1 MLLRPLLLICLFCCV
16 QMVAAQHLNLQ
27 FVPAWGGKP
36 VDAQKYYKLPSGDS
50 LQISNFRCY
59 ISGISLSANGKTVY
73 TEPNSYHLL
82 DMAEPPSMQLR
93 LPNIPKYDAIHFS
106 IGVDSI
112 MSISGAHG
120 GDLDP
125 EKGMYWAWQSGY
137 INFKVEGN
145 SNLCNTR
152 RNEFQFHIGGYA
164 GKDNALVKVT
174 LRNADA
180 PNTMTIQIPLDK
192 WLQQIDISQQHTI
205 MSPSAEAV
213 QLAKQFAAT
222 LNIQQ
227 P

>member
-1 MLLRPLLLICLFCCV
+1 MLFRLLFVGLFCCTQTV
-16 QMVAAQHLNLQ
+16 TAQYLDLKFVAT
-27 FVPAWGGKP
+27 WSGKP

-50 LQISNFRCY
+50 LRITNFRCY

-112 MSISGAHG
+112 MNVSGAHG

-137 INFKVEGN
+137 VNFKVEGN

-164 GKDNALVKVT
+164 GKDNASVKLT

-180 PNTMTIQIPLDK
+180 PNTMTIQIPLSK
-192 WLQQIDISQQHTI
+192 WLQQIDLRQQHTI

-222 LNIQQ
+222 LNIQE

>member
-1 MLLRPLLLICLFCCV
+1 MLFRLLFIGLFCCT
-16 QMVAAQHLNLQ
+16 QTVAAQYLDLK
-27 FVPAWGGKP
+27 FVATWGGKP

-50 LQISNFRCY
+50 LRITNFRCY

-152 RNEFQFHIGGYA
+152 CNEFQFHIGGYA
-164 GKDNALVKVT
+164 GKDNALVKLT
-174 LRNADA
+174 LPNADA
-180 PNTMTIQIPLDK
+180 PNTMTIQIPLSK
-192 WLQQIDISQQHTI
+192 WLQQIDLRQQHTI

-222 LNIQQ
+222 LNIQE